1 MEYANLTGTGL
12 SISRFCLGTMTFGA
26 QMEEKDAIRAVD
38 YALDQGINIVD
49 TANKYANG
57 KGEEILGKALAGG
70 KRDKVILCTKAG
82 TVAYE
87 GPNGKGLS
95 RKHILEQI
103 SISLARLKTDYIDI
117 FYLHQPDYST
127 PVEETLD
134 AMDYLIRSGKVLYLG
149 VSNFAAWQ
157 MAQLHHLGKSGNR
170 PVPVVAQMVYNMIT
184 RGIEQE
190 FVPCAKEY
198 RIGTIVYN
206 PLAAGFLTDKY
217 ADKQKLENTR
227 FALSKLYADR
237 YWNDDNLTAWDD
249 IHAIARQAGIPMHEL
264 AMRWIISTGNVNAI
278 LLGFSRMEQ
287 LESNMATLAGG
298 PLPADVMEA
307 CDKIWQKLSGT
318 RYNYNR

>member
-1 MEYANLTGTGL
+1 MEYTYLTGTGL

-38 YALDQGINIVD
+38 YALDHGINMVD
-49 TANKYANG
+49 TANKYADG
-57 KGEEILGKALAGG
+57 KGEEILGKALSGG
-70 KRDKVILCTKAG
+70 KRGRVVLCTKAG
-82 TVAYE
+82 TVAYG

-95 RKHILEQI
+95 RKHILEQVD
-103 SISLARLKTDYIDI
+103 ISLTRMKTDYIDI
-117 FYLHQPDYST
+117 FYLHQPDYAT
-127 PVEETLD
+127 PIEET
-134 AMDYLIRSGKVLYLG
+134 MDTVDHLARAGKILYLG

-157 MAQLHHLGKSGNR
+157 VCQLHHYARSGR
-170 PVPVVAQMVYNMIT
+170 MPVPVVAQMVYNMLT

-190 FVPCAKEY
+190 FIPFAREY
-198 RIGTIVYN
+198 RLGTIAYN

-227 FALSKLYADR
+227 FSLSKLYADR
-237 YWNDDNLTAWDD
+237 YWNQDNLTAWDD
-249 IHAIARQAGIPMHEL
+249 FHGIAVQAGIPLHEL

-287 LESNMATLAGG
+287 LEANMQTLDSG
-298 PLPADVMEA
+298 PLSADIMEA
-307 CDKIWQKLSGT
+307 CDAVWKKLSGT

>member
-1 MEYANLTGTGL
+1 MEYVNLTGTGL
-12 SISRFCLGTMTFGA
+12 SVSRFCLGTMTFGA

-38 YALDQGINIVD
+38 YALDQGINMVD

-57 KGEEILGKALAGG
+57 KGEEILGKALSGG
-70 KRDKVILCTKAG
+70 KREKVILATKAG

-87 GPNGKGLS
+87 GPNGRGLS
-95 RKHILEQI
+95 RRHIMEQI
-103 SISLARLKTDYIDI
+103 NISLKRMKTDYLDI
-117 FYLHQPDYST
+117 FYLHQPDYAT

-134 AMDYLIRSGKVLYLG
+134 TMDYLVRSGKVLYLG

-157 MAQLHHLGKSGNR
+157 VARLYHLGKSGNK
-170 PVPVVAQMVYNMIT
+170 PAPVVAQMVYNLIT

-190 FVPCAKEY
+190 FIPFTKEY
-198 RIGTIVYN
+198 RIGTIAYN

-237 YWNDDNLTAWDD
+237 YWNEDNLTAWDA
-249 IHAIARQAGIPMHEL
+249 IHAIARQAAIPMHEL
-264 AMRWIISTGNVNAI
+264 AMRWIISTGSVNAI

-287 LESNMATLAGG
+287 LESNIKALDGG
-298 PLPADVMEA
+298 PLSADVMEA
-307 CDKIWQKLSGT
+307 CDAVWKSLSGT